1 MWQKH
6 VRRFVGHFSKVK
18 EYGRS
23 AYHTGRAVAEM
34 VDSGA
39 SVIRRTHEA
48 LAPLMHDTDA
58 GRAVSRGI
66 RSGLGDYEHGKSKVL
81 QKHRAV
87 EEATS
92 RVRTALPEYSF

>member
-18 EYGRS
+18 EYGRA
-23 AYHTGRAVAEM
+23 AYQTGRAMAAM
-34 VDSGA
+34 VDHGA
-39 SVIRRTHEA
+39 SVVRRTHEA
-48 LAPLMHDTDA
+48 LEPLLRDSET
-58 GRAVSRGI
+58 GRSMSRGLKT
-66 RSGLGDYEHGKSKVL
+66 GLGDFEHMKSKVL

-87 EEATS
+87 EETTN